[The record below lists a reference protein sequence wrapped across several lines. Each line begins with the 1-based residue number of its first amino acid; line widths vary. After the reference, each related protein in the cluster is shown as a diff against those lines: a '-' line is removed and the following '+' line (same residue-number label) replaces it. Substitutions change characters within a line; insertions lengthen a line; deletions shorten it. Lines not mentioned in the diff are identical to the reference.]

1 MHVLFVVCIVV
12 SLIGSIPLLFISYSE
27 PYYANIYMTFF
38 AIMLGLPG
46 FISEIVKTL
55 SGKAAHSDP
64 VLMQNNRIF
73 ARYLPVIGI
82 TMMCLI
88 GPAAA
93 MLGISIIFRYAP
105 QIAIACPVNQ
115 LDLISLPVATQIKVQ
130 GLLRGLYAG
139 LVGGCVASVLEV
151 AAYFMEARN
160 YLKSIEDDVWSYPAR
175 TIFSALAPILTF
187 VIFAGAVLGLCLE
200 LGWIL
205 TDSYIDVNYSLKILI
220 GGLIGGIITGV
231 ILGPIGG
238 WHFGQKYLPVA
249 NPITSSLAAVPG
261 LAVAVFILSIC
272 DHGSSSGVAQLS
284 AITAPILCLI
294 VAYLFKIIGE
304 STRIDQKVMDIF
316 FSWNEWGLIYGGTIF
331 GIICG
336 LIFGIAISTSLV
348 LIKYTLAP

>member
-1 MHVLFVVCIVV
+1 MHVLIVVCIVV

-46 FISEIVKTL
+46 FISEIVKSL
-55 SGKAAHSDP
+55 PRKFVSSGTET
-64 VLMQNNRIF
+64 MQNNRFF
-73 ARYLPVIGI
+73 AKFLPIIGI
-82 TMMCLI
+82 TMLCLI

-93 MLGISIIFRYAP
+93 MLGISIIFRYVP
-105 QIAIACPVNQ
+105 QIAIACPVNH
-115 LDLISLPVATQIKVQ
+115 LDFLSLPVTTQIKVQ
-130 GLLRGLYAG
+130 SLLRGMYAG

-175 TIFSALAPILTF
+175 TIFFALAPILTF
-187 VIFAGAVLGLCLE
+187 VIFAGTVLGLCLE

-205 TDSYIDVNYSLKILI
+205 TDSYLDVNYLLKFLI
-220 GGLIGGIITGV
+220 GGLLGGIITGV

-238 WHFGQKYLPVA
+238 WHFGRKYLPVA

-272 DHGSSSGVAQLS
+272 HHGSSSGVAQLS

-294 VAYLFKIIGE
+294 VAYFFKIIGE
-304 STRIDQKVMDIF
+304 STRVDQKVMSIF
-316 FSWNEWGLIYGGTIF
+316 FSWNEWGLIYGGVIF

-336 LIFGIAISTSLV
+336 LIFGIAISTSLL
-348 LIKYTLAP
+348 LITYTLSP